1 MRLKNE
7 GKVSKYGP
15 GAREGTMMYTA
26 NIYSQITFTLFY
38 RLARNTNS
46 ICKFQV
52 RWNVSKNY
60 ADLGQ
65 KLLRDKGSLLV
76 LQDRLRNYGT

>member
-1 MRLKNE
+1 MNDKIALAISINHL
-7 GKVSKYGP
+7 VF
-15 GAREGTMMYTA
+15 TA
-26 NIYSQITFTLFY
+26 NVYSQITFTLLY

-52 RWNVSKNY
+52 RWNVSKKY

-65 KLLRDKGSLLV
+65 KLLRDKGSLLAIK
-76 LQDRLRNYGT
+76 DKLRNHGT